1 MSQKKYDVA
10 VIGAG
15 VVGCAVARRLTLGGA
30 SVVIIEK
37 SLDVLDGASKGNS
50 AILHTGFDAP
60 SSSLE
65 LDCVRAGYK
74 EYLELAKKLSLP
86 ILESGALV
94 LAWNDEEL
102 RQLPKLIKKAHAN
115 GVLDVKALSREEILR
130 REPALSSKLLGGF
143 EVPGEYIIDPWA
155 SAHAYITQAV
165 ENGAILKREVE
176 VLDGKYNSK
185 FWTLKTSSETI
196 CAHRVIN
203 CAGLYGDILD
213 QRLLKQSR
221 FSIAPR
227 KGQFV
232 VFDKAASSLV
242 SSTILP
248 VPTEITKGVVVCRT
262 IYGNLLVGPTAEDQE
277 SRTDSSTDSLALKN
291 LCEKGVEL
299 IPSLLSMDITSTYAG
314 LRPATEFSDY
324 QINNEPEIGY
334 VTVGGI
340 RSTGLSAALG
350 IAKYVSKLISDE
362 KVEFSPIRKPK
373 KPSVDR
379 LSEYHQRD
387 WQIEGDNEIICHCE
401 LVTKREVE
409 QIMSSSVPPKTLQGL
424 KRRTRVGMGRCQGFY
439 CLANVQKIIN
449 G

>member
-1 MSQKKYDVA
+1 MPQRKYDVA
-10 VIGAG
+10 VVGAG
-15 VVGCAVARRLTLGGA
+15 VVGCALARRLTLDGA

-37 SLDVLDGASKGNS
+37 SLDVIDGASKGNS

-74 EYLELAKKLSLP
+74 EYLELAESLSLP
-86 ILESGALV
+86 ILKSGALV
-94 LAWNDEEL
+94 LAWNDEQL
-102 RQLPKLIKKAHAN
+102 RELPKLIKKAHAN
-115 GVLDVKALSREEILR
+115 GVLDVKALDRTEILK
-130 REPALSSKLLGGF
+130 REPGLSNKLLAGF

-165 ENGAILKREVE
+165 ENGAILKRGVE
-176 VLDGKYNSK
+176 VLDGSYDNKL
-185 FWTLKTSSETI
+185 WTLETSSEII
-196 CAHRVIN
+196 CARIVIN

-213 QRLLKQSR
+213 QRLLKYRR
-221 FSIAPR
+221 FSITPR

-248 VPTEITKGVVVCRT
+248 VPTKITKGIVVCRT

-277 SRTDSSTDSLALKN
+277 SRTDSSTDSSILKK

-299 IPSLLSMDITSTYAG
+299 IPSLSSMDITSTYAG

-324 QINNEPEIGY
+324 QIINEPEIGY

-350 IAKYVSKLISDE
+350 IAKYASKLIRDE
-362 KVEFSPIRKPK
+362 KFKFSPIKKPK

-379 LSEYHQRD
+379 LSEYHERD

-401 LVTKREVE
+401 MVTKREVE
-409 QIMSSSVPPKTLQGL
+409 QIMSSPIPPKTLQGL

-439 CLANVQKIIN
+439 CSANVQKIIN

>member
-1 MSQKKYDVA
+1 M
-10 VIGAG
+10 
-15 VVGCAVARRLTLGGA
+15 
-30 SVVIIEK
+30 
-37 SLDVLDGASKGNS
+37 LDGASKGNS

-74 EYLELAKKLSLP
+74 EYLELAKNLSLP
-86 ILESGALV
+86 ILKSGALG
-94 LAWNDEEL
+94 LAWNDEQL

-115 GVLDVKALSREEILR
+115 GVLNVKALSREEILR

-185 FWTLKTSSETI
+185 FWILKTSSENI
-196 CAHRVIN
+196 CARRVIN
-203 CAGLYGDILD
+203 CAGLYGDTVD

-277 SRTDSSTDSLALKN
+277 SRTDSSTDSSTLKN
-291 LCEKGVEL
+291 LCEKRLEL
-299 IPSLLSMDITSTYAG
+299 IPRMSTMDITSTYAG
-314 LRPATEFSDY
+314 
-324 QINNEPEIGY
+324 
-334 VTVGGI
+334 
-340 RSTGLSAALG
+340 
-350 IAKYVSKLISDE
+350 
-362 KVEFSPIRKPK
+362 
-373 KPSVDR
+373 
-379 LSEYHQRD
+379 
-387 WQIEGDNEIICHCE
+387 
-401 LVTKREVE
+401 
-409 QIMSSSVPPKTLQGL
+409 
-424 KRRTRVGMGRCQGFY
+424 
-439 CLANVQKIIN
+439 
-449 G
+449 